1 MKEKVIGFLITF
13 VVLTF
18 LAWTMHGINIP
29 LPSSYIQVL
38 LSANTVFAF
47 LSIFMQ
53 RLVIILYEMNVLE
66 KRTGFFNYAIKYFA
80 VFILGLNYHV
90 QVVINR
96 LPFILNK
103 IMAVIFFIF
112 MVTTVFG
119 VLDLF

>member
-1 MKEKVIGFLITF
+1 MREKVIGFLMAF

-29 LPSSYIQVL
+29 LPSSYIQVW
-38 LSANTVFAF
+38 LSVNTVFAF

-53 RLVIILYEMNVLE
+53 RLVIVLYEMNVLE

-80 VFILGLNYHV
+80 IFILGLNHHV

-96 LPFILNK
+96 LPFLLNK
-103 IMAVIFFIF
+103 IMAVMFFVF
-112 MVTTVFG
+112 MVVTLFG

>member
-1 MKEKVIGFLITF
+1 MREKVIGFLIAF
-13 VVLTF
+13 VVITF

-38 LSANTVFAF
+38 LFVNTLVAF

-53 RLVIILYEMNVLE
+53 RLVIVLYEMNVLE
-66 KRTGFFNYAIKYFA
+66 KRTGFSNYAIKYFA
-80 VFILGLNYHV
+80 MFILGLNYHV

-96 LPFILNK
+96 LPFLLNK
-103 IMAVIFFIF
+103 IMAVMFFIF
-112 MVTTVFG
+112 MVVTLFG